1 MGSYKVYA
9 FLVGYIVFM
18 TFILGSIEQYNI
30 NSSIGETGLKEV
42 TIWNYLEIFW
52 GILTFNI
59 SSGTEVIP
67 FWFTLLISIPFYALI
82 IYFIA
87 DMVSPT
93 ISD

>member
-18 TFILGSIEQYNI
+18 TFILGEVEQYTI
-30 NSSIGETGLKEV
+30 NSKIEETGLKEV

-59 SSGTEVIP
+59 SSGTEDIP
-67 FWFTLLISIPFYALI
+67 FWFNLLIIIPFYALI

-87 DMVSPT
+87 DMISPT